1 MSCEAILESGRR
13 PNTFLFYSQWSPSE
27 RDGILPMFQALSLL
41 CCRASATHSLP
52 PTTWL
57 HDLIMLA
64 QAKSSISSHVHSR
77 HPCMIEPVDVYFL
90 RRIFQSDDACPWGK
104 LAAGNAGRGLETIT
118 SIFPTV
124 SLTEVEHTMHSI
136 T

>member
-1 MSCEAILESGRR
+1 
-13 PNTFLFYSQWSPSE
+13 
-27 RDGILPMFQALSLL
+27 
-41 CCRASATHSLP
+41 
-52 PTTWL
+52 
-57 HDLIMLA
+57 
-64 QAKSSISSHVHSR
+64 
-77 HPCMIEPVDVYFL
+77 MIEPVDVYFL